1 VLRITLGAVT
11 SDSSP
16 RRPTAGELIELFG
29 LEPLPVEGGQLV
41 QTWRSDEVVDADD
54 TDGGGK
60 RAGTAAIAMLTDEP
74 DSFSAV
80 HRLPTT
86 EVWHFYLGD
95 PIQMLL
101 LRPDGT
107 VERPVLGRDVVAGQ
121 QVQVVVTPG
130 TWMGA
135 RLAAGGEYG
144 LFGCTMAPGFTS
156 GDYEGGTLELT
167 SIYPD
172 AAEEIE
178 SLIRPDAPTRMPA
191 RP

>member
-1 VLRITLGAVT
+1 MASGH
-11 SDSSP
+11 P
-16 RRPTAGELIELFG
+16 PQRRPTSAELIDIFG
-29 LEPLPVEGGQLV
+29 LEPLPVEGGLLV
-41 QTWRSDEVVDADD
+41 QTWRSDEVVGTDDVDAGD
-54 TDGGGK
+54 K
-60 RAGTAAIAMLTDEP
+60 RAGTAAIALLTDEP

-107 VERPVLGRDVVAGQ
+107 VERPVLGPDVLAGQ
-121 QVQVVVTPG
+121 HVQVVVTPG

-135 RLAAGGEYG
+135 RLAPCGGYG

-156 GDYEGGTLELT
+156 GDYEGGRAALA
-167 SIYPD
+167 SDYPD
-172 AAEEIE
+172 AAAEIE
-178 SLIRPDAPTRMPA
+178 TLIRPDAPTRMPS